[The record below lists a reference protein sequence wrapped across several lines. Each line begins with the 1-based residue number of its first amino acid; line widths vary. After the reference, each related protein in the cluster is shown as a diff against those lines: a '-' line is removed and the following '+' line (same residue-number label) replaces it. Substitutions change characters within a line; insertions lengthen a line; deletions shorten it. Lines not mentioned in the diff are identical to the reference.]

1 MTRLVPKPSH
11 ELIVQ
16 TPNGNSYYKVAKTDK
31 LQDGIA
37 EVTIIAGDW
46 LDMGT
51 YTATYQ
57 VGENR
62 ARGSFAVY
70 TCRSSLERIRFV
82 GTFTREGMTW
92 K

>member
-1 MTRLVPKPSH
+1 MTKYSH

-16 TPNGNSYYKVAKTDK
+16 TPKGNSHYKVAETDK

-51 YTATYQ
+51 YAAIYQ

-70 TCRSSLERIRFV
+70 ACRSSLKQIRFV
-82 GTFTREGMTW
+82 GTFTREGVTW